1 LAKQLSVNGA
11 WSLFSGKVASTLG
24 FVFMAIKLPASWATS
39 TPKALYDIIALEGGQ
54 GKLPVSFPLMGACLA
69 GYAFAQALL
78 HNTND
83 HEIASSLG
91 FGVGCA
97 ALLTGL
103 SAGVLASYKR
113 RDLIVQTVTALA
125 ASGVVI
131 ALASIV
137 LHFLFAV
144 ALPPPLPT
152 QRLVGFLLFP
162 IGIWNVFS
170 FAWIYRH
177 AAIRTIPAFAL
188 AAAFVII
195 VYFIMATLIH

>member
-1 LAKQLSVNGA
+1 
-11 WSLFSGKVASTLG
+11 
-24 FVFMAIKLPASWATS
+24 MAINLSERWASS
-39 TPKALYDIIALEGGQ
+39 TPKALYQIIALEGGQ
-54 GKLPVSFPLMGACLA
+54 GKLPVSATLMGACLA
-69 GYAFAQALL
+69 AYAGAQTML
-78 HNTND
+78 HLVND
-83 HEIASSLG
+83 HGSLG
-91 FGVGCA
+91 ALFFGLGSA
-97 ALLTGL
+97 ALLGGL
-103 SAGVLASYKR
+103 SAGVLELYKR
-113 RDLIVQTVTALA
+113 RDITIQTVTALA

-131 ALASIV
+131 ALSSIV

-188 AAAFVII
+188 ATTFVIV

>member
-1 LAKQLSVNGA
+1 
-11 WSLFSGKVASTLG
+11 
-24 FVFMAIKLPASWATS
+24 MAIKLPASWATS

-54 GKLPVSFPLMGACLA
+54 GKLPISFPLMGACLA
-69 GYAFAQALL
+69 AYAIAQALL
-78 HNTND
+78 HNVND
-83 HEIASSLG
+83 HEITPSLG
-91 FGVGCA
+91 FGLGSA
-97 ALLTGL
+97 ALLGGL

-188 AAAFVII
+188 AAAFVVI